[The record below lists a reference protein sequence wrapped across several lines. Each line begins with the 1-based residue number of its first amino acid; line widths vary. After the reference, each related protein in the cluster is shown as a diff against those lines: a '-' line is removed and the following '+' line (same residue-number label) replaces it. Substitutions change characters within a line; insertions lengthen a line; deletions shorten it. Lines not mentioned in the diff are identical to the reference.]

1 MDNIEDIIEDI
12 LSQKDSK
19 EVYTTK
25 YKEFSEKYPTLFEKL
40 FEPNFD
46 RAVLRYMLNQ
56 KGKMSSIRSSST
68 VSLIPFCPKNGCACS
83 KPLNVPLPD
92 SEK

>member
-25 YKEFSEKYPTLFEKL
+25 YKEFLEKYPTLFEKL

-46 RAVLRYMLNQ
+46 KAVLRYMLNQ
-56 KGKMSSIRSSST
+56 KGKMSSNKQTEHNASIKVGT
-68 VSLIPFCPKNGCACS
+68 MLVDKYV
-83 KPLNVPLPD
+83 KPNLT
-92 SEK
+92 

>member
-12 LSQKDSK
+12 LSQKDST

-46 RAVLRYMLNQ
+46 KAVLRYMLNQ
-56 KGKMSSIRSSST
+56 KGKMSSNKQTEHDASIKVGT
-68 VSLIPFCPKNGCACS
+68 MLVDKYV
-83 KPLNVPLPD
+83 KPNLT
-92 SEK
+92 

>member
-12 LSQKDSK
+12 LSQKESK

-25 YKEFSEKYPTLFEKL
+25 YEEFSKKYPTLFEKL

-46 RAVLRYMLNQ
+46 KAVLRYMLNQ
-56 KGKMSSIRSSST
+56 KEKINLNKQTEHNASIKVGT
-68 VSLIPFCPKNGCACS
+68 MLVDKYV
-83 KPLNVPLPD
+83 KPNLT
-92 SEK
+92 